1 MTAVILTKLDSIGG
15 FVCQLVACCRR
26 VLRARRSQVALRQ
39 SRAVKGASPQV
50 QQVHRSAVLMDATVL
65 RLWRCSNIYLFVWRF
80 CSPTPVVQ
88 CFLAGLTALRHKR
101 LFILIHYFQLSRYL
115 LTIENAII
123 SIIYEGLLHIS
134 FASQIISKQPNMQSH
149 SSQVGNWNTYLP
161 IRAYILNVW
170 YGQQHPNM
178 YNIYWENGRLH
189 YSYMTIIKIMVL
201 SRRYYRQADTG
212 MSQLVGI
219 MFPTRP

>member
-26 VLRARRSQVALRQ
+26 VLRALRSQVALRQ
-39 SRAVKGASPQV
+39 ARAVKGASPQV

-101 LFILIHYFQLSRYL
+101 LFILIHYFQLSTYNRKCYIHFHYFVCF
-115 LTIENAII
+115 TNNFKATKYAVPFII
-123 SIIYEGLLHIS
+123 
-134 FASQIISKQPNMQSH
+134 
-149 SSQVGNWNTYLP
+149 
-161 IRAYILNVW
+161 
-170 YGQQHPNM
+170 
-178 YNIYWENGRLH
+178 GR
-189 YSYMTIIKIMVL
+189 
-201 SRRYYRQADTG
+201 
-212 MSQLVGI
+212 
-219 MFPTRP
+219 